1 MRVAY
6 QRFGGL
12 SPALMNRAP
21 RYDAELSPAEAAA
34 ARRLIPPDFFDRS
47 STPDAHRRPD
57 MFLHEISVE
66 DGARHHRVVLSD
78 EDISAAIRPF
88 VEWLQDKAGVS

>member
-21 RYDAELSPAEAAA
+21 RYEAELAPKVAAV
-34 ARRLIPPDFFDRS
+34 ARRLVPAEFFS
-47 STPDAHRRPD
+47 LGSTASERRRPD
-57 MFLHEISVE
+57 MFLHEIVVE
-66 DGARHHRVVLSD
+66 DEGREHRVVLSD
-78 EDISAAIRPF
+78 EDITPALRPF
-88 VEWLQDKAGVS
+88 VEWLQDRAGVS